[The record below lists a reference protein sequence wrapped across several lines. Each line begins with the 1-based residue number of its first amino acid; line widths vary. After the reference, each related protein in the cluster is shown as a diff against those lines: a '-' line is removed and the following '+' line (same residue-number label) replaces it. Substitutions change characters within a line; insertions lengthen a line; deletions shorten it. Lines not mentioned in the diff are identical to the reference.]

1 MITGSELEED
11 YQLDFNKLKVTRKM
25 NTEDTLSQTMAQL
38 KKRGYIHDLNLC
50 SHHIECHAL
59 KLKLHPEDFD
69 IDEVHRFEGMSST
82 DDNSVL
88 YAIQSKKGI
97 KGLLV
102 DAYGVYAE
110 NISEAMRLK
119 LK

>member
-1 MITGSELEED
+1 
-11 YQLDFNKLKVTRKM
+11 M
-25 NTEDTLSQTMAQL
+25 NTKDTLSETMADLQ
-38 KKRGYIHDLNLC
+38 KRGYTHDFNM
-50 SHHIECHAL
+50 SSEHVECLAL
-59 KLKLHPEDFD
+59 ELKLHPEDFEV
-69 IDEVHRFEGMSST
+69 DEVHRFEGMSST

-88 YAIQSKKGI
+88 YAIHSKKGI

-102 DAYGVYAE
+102 DAYGIYAE